1 MIKTETVTINGN
13 EYVIQTFDAI
23 KGNLILFK
31 LIKYLRGGTSLFDDI
46 LKDGKFLDVDLSALS
61 IGSTIEQII
70 SNIDP
75 EDMNDFIIMMLKN
88 TSYKNS
94 QLNEDFIKN
103 HFAGNYLDMYKLIAA
118 IIKINYFNEGTKS
131 FFAQARQKL
140 KPLAEQKQPNNME
153 NTEKS

>member
-1 MIKTETVTINGN
+1 MIKTETVTISGN

-31 LIKYLRGGTSLFDDI
+31 LIKYLRGGASIFDGFS
-46 LKDGKFLDVDLSALS
+46 KGESFLDSELPIGSALEK
-61 IGSTIEQII
+61 IM

-75 EDMNDFIIMMLKN
+75 DDMNAFIIMMLKN
-88 TSYKNS
+88 TTYKNS

-103 HFAGNYLDMYKLIAA
+103 HFASNYLEMYKLIAA

-131 FFAQARQKL
+131 FFDQVRQKL
-140 KPLAEQKQPNNME
+140 KPLTDQKQENNTE
-153 NTEKS
+153 NTVKS